1 MFLIVN
7 TKECK
12 DNAFRYSEC
21 YVLTQTLPTWS
32 HTLNKFWHLSYP
44 HPTIFGHHANSS
56 QLCIDTVHYI
66 IWLYLAS
73 NTTNADMLLHT
84 HKNAMQQ
91 IQQSNRSSR
100 TLSRGNPKYQIA
112 KHSFAFSFRLLQ
124 LSLLLAV
131 GSRCY
136 FVVSS
141 LLLLST
147 TNFDVFLLLGMV
159 KNNIFEFGLRFLHSG
174 KKSPNTMRHKCE

>member
-73 NTTNADMLLHT
+73 NTTNADMHLHKRT
-84 HKNAMQQ
+84 QC
-91 IQQSNRSSR
+91 NRSSR
-100 TLSRGNPKYQIA
+100 THIFKRQPKISNCC
-112 KHSFAFSFRLLQ
+112 KFICIFFSSFATELALGSWQQMLLRSFVTPAAFNHEFR
-124 LSLLLAV
+124 
-131 GSRCY
+131 R
-136 FVVSS
+136 VS
-141 LLLLST
+141 
-147 TNFDVFLLLGMV
+147 VIGY
-159 KNNIFEFGLRFLHSG
+159 G
-174 KKSPNTMRHKCE
+174 KKQYFWVWFAISAFRKKIT